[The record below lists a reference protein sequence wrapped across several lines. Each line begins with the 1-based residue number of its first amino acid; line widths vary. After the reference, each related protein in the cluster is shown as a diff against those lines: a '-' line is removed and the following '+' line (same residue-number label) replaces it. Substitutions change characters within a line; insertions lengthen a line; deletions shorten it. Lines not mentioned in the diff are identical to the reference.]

1 MKQKNK
7 EIISLTILTIIY
19 LISMPYHLLTM
30 TSYSIGITII
40 IVSSIRKI
48 NGVRPPWNSIARI
61 YLAVGLTINFF
72 YYLYFR
78 ALYMQLEKAQVPM

>member
-1 MKQKNK
+1 MKQKHK

-30 TSYSIGITII
+30 MSYSIGITII
-40 IVSSIRKI
+40 IVSSIQKI
-48 NGVRPPWNSIARI
+48 YGERPPWNSIARI
-61 YLAVGLTINFF
+61 YLTVGLTINFF

-78 ALYMQLEKAQVPM
+78 ALYIQLEKAQMPM